1 MIVHAVV
8 AVDVAHEG
16 LAAVVGGEL
25 AEEEQ
30 LAVDAALAA
39 VFLPLFGVEQF
50 LFGGF
55 GFVVCERETRD
66 AVAAAGDLIGLGDD
80 LLGGEFGRQGGSYVH
95 ARQRGHHQQREGASY
110 LRCLLVS
117 FFLWS
122 MLNIYDFYGR
132 RTCRPF

>member
-39 VFLPLFGVEQF
+39 VFLPHHGVDQF
-50 LFGGF
+50 LFGGI
-55 GFVVCERETRD
+55 GLAEGERETRA
-66 AVAAAGDLIGLGDD
+66 AVAAAVDLIGLGDNK
-80 LLGGEFGRQGGSYVH
+80 LGGEFGRQGGSYVH
-95 ARQRGHHQQREGASY
+95 ARQHNQNQQRENTTKH
-110 LRCLLVS
+110 R
-117 FFLWS
+117 
-122 MLNIYDFYGR
+122 
-132 RTCRPF
+132 